1 MSAGI
6 HQAALTLEVA
16 TKRRGW
22 AMPIAGALMRR
33 VFRISPTWEFSCG
46 LGRVPACVGVAGVGG
61 QNWRRQNAP
70 GANGTCKFE
79 RLPRQPA
86 RTPRAGRS

>member
-6 HQAALTLEVA
+6 HQAVLALEVA
-16 TKRRGW
+16 TMLRGW

-79 RLPRQPA
+79 RLPRQPD
-86 RTPRAGRS
+86 RSPRAGRS

>member
-16 TKRRGW
+16 TKLRGW
-22 AMPIAGALMRR
+22 AMPIAGALMRG
-33 VFRISPTWEFSCG
+33 VFRISPTCGFRCG
-46 LGRVPACVGVAGVGG
+46 LGRAPACVGVAGVGG

-79 RLPRQPA
+79 RLPRQPD
-86 RTPRAGRS
+86 RSPRAGRS